1 MKKTKFLRKRT
12 LTVLLILKVLLV
24 SGYPSS
30 SADSEQSE
38 GENKEYFSQT
48 NINCGHIMISSQD
61 SLGHMTPIQVNHQFV
76 DDICLQFFS
85 SGAG

>member
-30 SADSEQSE
+30 SADTEQSE
-38 GENKEYFSQT
+38 GEIKEYFSP
-48 NINCGHIMISSQD
+48 NK
-61 SLGHMTPIQVNHQFV
+61 
-76 DDICLQFFS
+76 
-85 SGAG
+85 

>member
-30 SADSEQSE
+30 SADTEQSE
-38 GENKEYFSQT
+38 GENKEYFSHNKQK
-48 NINCGHIMISSQD
+48 
-61 SLGHMTPIQVNHQFV
+61 LW
-76 DDICLQFFS
+76 
-85 SGAG
+85 

>member
-30 SADSEQSE
+30 SADTEQSE

-48 NINCGHIMISSQD
+48 NRNCGHIMIWSKVRTF
-61 SLGHMTPIQVNHQFV
+61 GTHVTRHP
-76 DDICLQFFS
+76 C
-85 SGAG
+85 

>member
-12 LTVLLILKVLLV
+12 LTLLLILKVLLV

-38 GENKEYFSQT
+38 GENKIYFSQT
-48 NINCGHIMISSQD
+48 NRNCGHIMICSIVRTVWDTRHTSPM
-61 SLGHMTPIQVNHQFV
+61 LTNAIQQYSNSV
-76 DDICLQFFS
+76 
-85 SGAG
+85 

>member
-30 SADSEQSE
+30 SADTDQSE
-38 GENKEYFSQT
+38 GENKENSFPNKLWSVT
-48 NINCGHIMISSQD
+48 
-61 SLGHMTPIQVNHQFV
+61 
-76 DDICLQFFS
+76 
-85 SGAG
+85 

>member
-38 GENKEYFSQT
+38 GENKEYFSPNKQKLWSH
-48 NINCGHIMISSQD
+48 NDLLKSQD
-61 SLGHMTPIQVNHQFV
+61 QDSIGHTALINQRNNN
-76 DDICLQFFS
+76 
-85 SGAG
+85 

>member
-30 SADSEQSE
+30 SADTEQSE
-38 GENKEYFSQT
+38 GENKEYFSHQT
-48 NINCGHIMISSQD
+48 NRNCGHIMICSKVRTFWT
-61 SLGHMTPIQVNHQFV
+61 HVTRHP
-76 DDICLQFFS
+76 C
-85 SGAG
+85 

>member
-38 GENKEYFSQT
+38 GENKEYFSHQT
-48 NINCGHIMISSQD
+48 NRNCGHIMIWSKVRTF
-61 SLGHMTPIQVNHQFV
+61 GTHVTRHP
-76 DDICLQFFS
+76 C
-85 SGAG
+85 